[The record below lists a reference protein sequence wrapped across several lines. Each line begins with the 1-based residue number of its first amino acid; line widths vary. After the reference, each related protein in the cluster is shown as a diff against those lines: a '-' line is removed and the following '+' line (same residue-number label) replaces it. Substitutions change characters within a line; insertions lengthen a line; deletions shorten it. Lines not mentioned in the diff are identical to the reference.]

1 MLGFIVFFI
10 QSTSFAYFFTFFLK
24 NKRKWLTFISILF
37 IINFVISP
45 LAVQLNSS
53 FLIIPVTLFLIYLM
67 LRILFR
73 QENRLRCARAALIYE
88 GVLVCS
94 EAITL
99 TLLLLSDTE
108 LHQVSMGIQY
118 HPFYYIF
125 EYILMFLLF
134 SFFIF
139 KYGPDK
145 KINNQYIFWEI
156 LLTSLQVVSCIIIF
170 FNYYNVSF
178 PIIFIYSA
186 VYVMLGI
193 VFIKILYNLS
203 QQRKAELTSKYIEE
217 QLRQQCAMYIEMK
230 NQEHFRRL
238 RHDYLNF
245 MAEKNNST
253 MEENRKN

>member
-1 MLGFIVFFI
+1 
-10 QSTSFAYFFTFFLK
+10 
-24 NKRKWLTFISILF
+24 
-37 IINFVISP
+37 
-45 LAVQLNSS
+45 
-53 FLIIPVTLFLIYLM
+53 
-67 LRILFR
+67 
-73 QENRLRCARAALIYE
+73 
-88 GVLVCS
+88 
-94 EAITL
+94 
-99 TLLLLSDTE
+99 
-108 LHQVSMGIQY
+108 
-118 HPFYYIF
+118 
-125 EYILMFLLF
+125 MFLLF

-186 VYVMLGI
+186 VYVVLGI